1 VSPLSASFSYGQ
13 PVNQKTSV
21 LVSIRR
27 TYFDPLFWIYNA
39 RKPSRDAFRQT
50 DEDNAALYRF
60 GDYNFKLVHKFNLRH
75 HLRYTA
81 FFGHDRFRFDETVV
95 FYNEREYGGLTR
107 NELGWQNF
115 SQALTHQYFGEGFY
129 WRNTA
134 YITRYG
140 ATNTIDDRLHEP
152 GETGYGSDPFL
163 TQKYID
169 VNLFK
174 QRLSEYSLAS
184 EVTVKTGENYL
195 IAGMQAMQTR
205 FQDWAFRREKKYGQ
219 PGQYL
224 DEDGYIQRP
233 PGPLQPMILLRD
245 RIVGDSTLVNA
256 PQLNLY
262 AMGEWKAGPVRIF
275 PGLRTEYYHPASK
288 WFVMPRLNFTAE
300 MGNRWLLG
308 AGAGLFTQ
316 YWQSS
321 GFDLARIPTERW
333 FLAAEDRPVLLSR
346 NVTLGVQYKGDN
358 GWSTSVETYGKW
370 QQGYQVFSPLAQFRA
385 ARDER
390 ELPLF
395 PSETLSGALRTYG
408 VEVFQQKTR
417 GRLTGWLGYT
427 WSVAEAKFRLLSNG
441 AYFPT
446 RSDRRHDIQGFAA
459 YELSRKWTFS
469 TLLNFKSGQAVT
481 LPIGAYQANQDPLDM
496 KSDLGASDQVVLGL
510 NNLRLPAYFR
520 LDVTFT
526 RTNMRLFRR
535 KGSELSLS
543 VYNATN
549 HFNVLTVINKSM
561 WRYSNDNIKVKPG
574 LQYVGQIPILP
585 MVGMRIP
592 LFKEEKQ

>member
-1 VSPLSASFSYGQ
+1 
-13 PVNQKTSV
+13 
-21 LVSIRR
+21 
-27 TYFDPLFWIYNA
+27 
-39 RKPSRDAFRQT
+39 
-50 DEDNAALYRF
+50 
-60 GDYNFKLVHKFNLRH
+60 
-75 HLRYTA
+75 
-81 FFGHDRFRFDETVV
+81 
-95 FYNEREYGGLTR
+95 
-107 NELGWQNF
+107 
-115 SQALTHQYFGEGFY
+115 
-129 WRNTA
+129 
-134 YITRYG
+134 
-140 ATNTIDDRLHEP
+140 
-152 GETGYGSDPFL
+152 
-163 TQKYID
+163 
-169 VNLFK
+169 
-174 QRLSEYSLAS
+174 
-184 EVTVKTGENYL
+184 
-195 IAGMQAMQTR
+195 
-205 FQDWAFRREKKYGQ
+205 
-219 PGQYL
+219 
-224 DEDGYIQRP
+224 
-233 PGPLQPMILLRD
+233 
-245 RIVGDSTLVNA
+245 
-256 PQLNLY
+256 
-262 AMGEWKAGPVRIF
+262 
-275 PGLRTEYYHPASK
+275 
-288 WFVMPRLNFTAE
+288 
-300 MGNRWLLG
+300 
-308 AGAGLFTQ
+308 
-316 YWQSS
+316 
-321 GFDLARIPTERW
+321 
-333 FLAAEDRPVLLSR
+333 
-346 NVTLGVQYKGDN
+346 VQYKGDN